1 MANIR
6 NGAMEMQ
13 VQSMNVEPEIT
24 AQVTGRRQFR
34 LFVSFVIGMVGF
46 LVSIGDL
53 VTKLLAANGPGV
65 IPGKQT
71 LGLIAIAAAVFLVH
85 ALLTL
90 RLIILAHKK
99 GKV

>member
-1 MANIR
+1 
-6 NGAMEMQ
+6 MQ
-13 VQSMNVEPEIT
+13 VQGTNVEPAIT
-24 AQVTGRRQFR
+24 AQAIDRRQFR
-34 LFVSFVIGMVGF
+34 LFVSFVIGLAGF

-53 VTKLLAANGPGV
+53 VTKLLAANGTGV

-71 LGLIAIAAAVFLVH
+71 LGLIAIAATVFLVH

>member
-6 NGAMEMQ
+6 NGGMGTQ
-13 VQSMNVEPEIT
+13 VQSMNVESENA
-24 AQVTGRRQFR
+24 AQAINRRQFR
-34 LFVSFVIGMVGF
+34 LFVSLVIGIGGF

-53 VTKLLAANGPGV
+53 VTKLLVANGTGA
-65 IPGKQT
+65 IPERKT
-71 LGLIAIAAAVFLVH
+71 LGLIAIAAIVFLVH

-90 RLIILAHKK
+90 RLIVLAHKK